1 MAPSEQKGRSY
12 KDGCLNL
19 QHMPSISYPQ
29 VSPQKHMLVM
39 GHLFPRRQI
48 ARVPAWLGRPVG
60 FLDIKVEMVVV
71 HPRCYQI
78 AVILSSSEVLLIG
91 TSVKFGD

>member
-1 MAPSEQKGRSY
+1 MNKREKIQRWVPRFAAY
-12 KDGCLNL
+12 ALNKL
-19 QHMPSISYPQ
+19 PPR
-29 VSPQKHMLVM
+29 SPQKRMLVM

-48 ARVPAWLGRPVG
+48 AGVPAWLGRPVG

>member
-1 MAPSEQKGRSY
+1 
-12 KDGCLNL
+12 
-19 QHMPSISYPQ
+19 MPEFAAYVCP
-29 VSPQKHMLVM
+29 PQKHMLVM